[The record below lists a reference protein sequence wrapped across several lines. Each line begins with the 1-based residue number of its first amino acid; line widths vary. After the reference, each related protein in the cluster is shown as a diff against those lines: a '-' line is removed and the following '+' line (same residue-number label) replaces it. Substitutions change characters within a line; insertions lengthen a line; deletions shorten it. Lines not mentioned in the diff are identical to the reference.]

1 MPAAESVAATAP
13 DVRLASQVL
22 SLRERGDFFAKR
34 EVNIRLAQ
42 PVSGELRVDVLPQ
55 VLAANRFL
63 ARLPAVLPAGIEILL
78 PDLRDQP
85 VAPMIRL
92 WS

>member
-1 MPAAESVAATAP
+1 MTQFSTFPRRVQTIPNDLLDAVCW
-13 DVRLASQVL
+13 RHY
-22 SLRERGDFFAKR
+22 G
-34 EVNIRLAQ
+34 
-42 PVSGELRVDVLPQ
+42 RVDVLPQ

-63 ARLPAVLPAGIEILL
+63 ARLPAVLPAGIDILL